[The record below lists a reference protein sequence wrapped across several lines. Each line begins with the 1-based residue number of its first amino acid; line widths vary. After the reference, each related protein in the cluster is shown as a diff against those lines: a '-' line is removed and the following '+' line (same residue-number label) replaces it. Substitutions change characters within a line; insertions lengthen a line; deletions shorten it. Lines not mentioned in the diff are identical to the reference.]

1 MKQLCFCVFDFIRL
15 LYVSLLIWTFI

>member
-15 LYVSLLIWTFI
+15 L